1 MKTSG
6 PRSTRRSVE
15 HSPRQPTRPSASCS
29 GAGSTSRPRRPN
41 CCERSSELP
50 MSPLDPELDVAVVAM
65 IGARARNDLLGLAE
79 VHGELPLEPIPGLDS

>member
-1 MKTSG
+1 
-6 PRSTRRSVE
+6 
-15 HSPRQPTRPSASCS
+15 
-29 GAGSTSRPRRPN
+29 
-41 CCERSSELP
+41 